1 MAIYMLYRTKSKSS
15 TDIDELRMKFQEIYK
30 NHKVDILGFWV
41 NAEDESEVYY
51 ISKYKDEN
59 DYKKKVE
66 ELRNDD
72 EYARLTHD
80 LQEVRQEF
88 ESTRLIPKWVSQ

>member
-1 MAIYMLYRTKSKSS
+1 MLYRTKSKSS